1 MAEKSVLA
9 RIREFLDSLGS
20 DGDEGTHGNEP
31 ISEAQ
36 ADADE
41 ASEYADAP
49 KADIRADDA
58 PTDDA
63 ENLPDDGTGGSSD
76 DAGAADDATDDG
88 EKTMPDSEAELAQL
102 RDSMTVIATE
112 NERLRTI
119 LTDNG
124 IDFEGEPEI
133 EAAID
138 KTDAEDVPDAEY
150 DDEAAQADIDAV
162 KARNAK
168 WDK

>member
-1 MAEKSVLA
+1 MDPKAILA
-9 RIREFLDSLGS
+9 WLAQQLGLGGADD
-20 DGDEGTHGNEP
+20 DGGAGEGGVTPEQGE
-31 ISEAQ
+31 EG
-36 ADADE
+36 
-41 ASEYADAP
+41 
-49 KADIRADDA
+49 ADIRADDA

-63 ENLPDDGTGGSSD
+63 ENIPDDGTGDGSD
-76 DAGAADDATDDG
+76 DAGSADDAGDDAGDSDG
-88 EKTMPDSEAELAQL
+88 EETMPDSDAELAQL
-102 RDSMTVIATE
+102 RDSITVIATE

-138 KTDAEDVPDAEY
+138 SVDSEADAEVEY

-162 KARNAK
+162 KTRNAQ

>member
-20 DGDEGTHGNEP
+20 EGDGADLAAEQGEEG
-31 ISEAQ
+31 S
-36 ADADE
+36 
-41 ASEYADAP
+41 
-49 KADIRADDA
+49 DIRADDA

-63 ENLPDDGTGGSSD
+63 ENIPDDGTGDGSD
-76 DAGAADDATDDG
+76 DAGAVDDAGDDAGNSDG
-88 EKTMPDSEAELAQL
+88 EETLPDSEAELAQL
-102 RDSMTVIATE
+102 RDSITVIATE

-124 IDFEGEPEI
+124 IDFEGDPEI
-133 EAAID
+133 EAAIQGEAD
-138 KTDAEDVPDAEY
+138 EVAEENGEY
-150 DDEAAQADIDAV
+150 DDETAQADIDAV
-162 KARNAK
+162 KTRNAE